1 MLVRRLGAGLGRFRG
16 CRSDTCT
23 LFSRQWPLPC
33 NCNAMPCWLESI
45 AWLRAQIS
53 VPRCVAIRRAEFLVW
68 HASAPPPAPT
78 YCISAALCSGS
89 PSQAS
94 RNDSYSLVRARA
106 HGEADDPLQAK
117 RVLNV
122 NGQEQPARHH
132 VVLRRIVPL
141 ALGCAACILLEH
153 VDRHEDDLRLTISQ
167 EEQALQQAG
176 TAHDRCLDLAI
187 NIFRNEFWLGEA
199 VRLMKERDW
208 PGLSLTA
215 QVAHSTQAVKLFD
228 ADDCVD
234 CVVPAIRVAHI
245 RDGGTFEL
253 QATFVNVPCNLKSV
267 FQTTVAHQG
276 AVCEQV
282 SCHARCRHQCNVSLG
297 ERSCARPSS

>member
-1 MLVRRLGAGLGRFRG
+1 MLVRRLGAGLGDSGDVGQTPVHFPVGNGR
-16 CRSDTCT
+16 CHVI
-23 LFSRQWPLPC
+23 
-33 NCNAMPCWLESI
+33 AMPCHAGWRASHGCEPNFQCHVV
-45 AWLRAQIS
+45 LRFAEQI
-53 VPRCVAIRRAEFLVW
+53 FLVW
-68 HASAPPPAPT
+68 HESAPPPALT

-106 HGEADDPLQAK
+106 RGEADDPLQAK

-122 NGQEQPARHH
+122 NGQEQPARYH
-132 VVLRRIVPL
+132 VVFRRIVPL

-153 VDRHEDDLRLTISQ
+153 ADRHEDDLRLTISQ

-199 VRLMKERDW
+199 VRLMNEREW

-215 QVAHSTQAVKLFD
+215 QVAHSMQAVKLAD

-245 RDGGTFEL
+245 RDGGTFAL

-267 FQTTVAHQG
+267 FQTTVAHRG
-276 AVCEQV
+276 AVCEQFW
-282 SCHARCRHQCNVSLG
+282 SCSLQASVQRLSG
-297 ERSCARPSS
+297 